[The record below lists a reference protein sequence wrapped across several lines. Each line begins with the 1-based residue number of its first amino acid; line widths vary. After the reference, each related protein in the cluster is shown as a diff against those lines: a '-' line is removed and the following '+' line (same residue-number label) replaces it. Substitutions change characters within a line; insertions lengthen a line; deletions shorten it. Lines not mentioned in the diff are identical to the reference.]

1 MALPNLLN
9 LNFLVPYTAGKIDF
23 SRAVRGQR
31 GMPRRL
37 LLVGHKLTG
46 GAAASN
52 VLMTVSTEADALFQ
66 FGEGSMLMG
75 MWRAAKANIDLGV
88 PIDCMVVPPNG
99 SAVAATSI
107 IVITNTGNLSMPGE
121 VMVYIG
127 GVRVSIGVTTADTQI
142 TVASRLITAIN
153 ANAALP
159 VTAAATANTNEV
171 KLTARWG
178 GLTGNDIDVR
188 STYWPDDRLPNGLT
202 VTVPAMAGGTTSP
215 DVTAMIAAMAWY
227 RATEIVV
234 PFTDSANMALL
245 ESELG
250 ARWLQNNM
258 QDAMVI
264 NAMRGTESAINTWLN
279 TRNSPH
285 VHTVAT
291 TKDATSPW
299 ETASMVGAVVES
311 MAAIDPAQPH
321 TGVALNGYRGPT
333 QGNHW
338 TVDQMN
344 NLLLAGACPLDVQ
357 PDYTGNLLRMVSNYT
372 MTAGG
377 AADRSMASVNWL
389 KTMSYYRWYVVTEF
403 EIKYK
408 GFKIAE
414 YVDEPIPGQKI
425 MTKELAQEIMVGIY
439 GVLMGAGLVQNM
451 GYYRDSLVVEIDG
464 PNGKLKIQDEPV
476 IITQHYQ
483 TEVTSSVVA
492 GHV

>member
-9 LNFLVPYTAGKIDF
+9 LNFLVPYVAGKLDF
-23 SRAVRGQR
+23 SRAIRGLR

-37 LLVGHKLTG
+37 LLVGHKLAS
-46 GAAASN
+46 GAAAAN
-52 VLMTVSTEADALFQ
+52 TMMTISTEADAVFQ
-66 FGEGSMLMG
+66 FGEGSMLVQ
-75 MWRAAKANIDLGV
+75 MWRSAKANVDLGV
-88 PIDCMVVPPNG
+88 PMDCISIAPNG
-99 SAVAATSI
+99 TAVAASSI
-107 IVITNTGNLSMPGE
+107 IVVTNAGNLSMPGE
-121 VMVYIG
+121 VMLYIG
-127 GVRVSIGVTTADTQI
+127 GVRISIGVTTADTQI
-142 TVASRLITAIN
+142 TVAARLIAAIN

-188 STYWPDDRLPNGLT
+188 GTYYPDDRLPNGLT
-202 VTVPAMAGGTTSP
+202 LTIPAMAGGSTSP
-215 DVTAMIAAMAWY
+215 DLTPLIAAMAWY
-227 RATEIVV
+227 RATELVV
-234 PFTDSANMALL
+234 PFMDSTNMAIL
-245 ESELG
+245 EAEL
-250 ARWLQNNM
+250 ATRWLQNNM
-258 QDAMVI
+258 QDGQVI
-264 NAMRGTESAINTWLN
+264 NAMRGTEATITTWLN

-285 VHTVAT
+285 VHTIAT
-291 TKDATSPW
+291 TKDCTNPW
-299 ETASMVGAVVES
+299 ETASMAGAAIES

-321 TGVALNGYRGPT
+321 TGVPLLGSKGPK
-333 QGNHW
+333 QGDHW
-338 TVDQMN
+338 TIDQLN
-344 NLLLAGACPLDVQ
+344 NLLLAGASPLDVQ
-357 PDYTGNLLRMVSNYT
+357 PDYTATLLRMVSNYT

-389 KTMSYYRWYVVTEF
+389 KTMSYYRWFVVTEF
-403 EIKYK
+403 EIKYR

-425 MTKELAQEIMVGIY
+425 MTKDLGEEIMLGLYIQ
-439 GVLMGAGLVQNM
+439 LMAAGLVQNKQ
-451 GYYRDSLVVEIDG
+451 YYQETLVVEVDG